1 LTDFLQGGRKPA
13 DSRGVRVR
21 RTISVFVASLT
32 LLSLAAPVL
41 AADEEWE
48 FDGGGWGHG
57 VGLSQ
62 FGALGQAQDG
72 RNATQILQ
80 HYYTG
85 TSVASMPSSHWTRQS
100 NALWVGLI
108 ENTTAVN
115 LTAVGGALSICQP
128 AGICPPAGGFADAT
142 INPGETWLF
151 EVNPL
156 DPNQCRF
163 RKKDVGNTGWKACNG
178 RIAGLSPSSR
188 VSINGTQ
195 YARGEIRFV
204 DSAAGFHVVAT
215 VGLEA
220 YLFGLAEVP
229 SSWPAEALK
238 AQAVIGRSYAVATAV
253 LRGGGDG
260 SGKDP
265 GCGCHLRDTTAD
277 QAYVGW
283 SKESPAAGNF
293 GAQWVAAVQSTDRSV
308 LIHPQS
314 NYALRIARAFY
325 SSSNGGASED
335 VEFVWGGTALPWLRS
350 VGDKWSAD
358 PDINPLAR
366 WTVVVP
372 APRIAAHFGWNS
384 VTNVRQIAGP
394 PGAVIEFSGKKSGS
408 AVTAKMWGEN
418 LRIFLIDNAF
428 RRDGAAVRVSPYI
441 SGIGYRGPFLDIVG
455 NTFEAAIIWLAQ
467 QKITLGCDPPLN
479 SNFCPDE
486 EVTRGQMAVFISRA
500 LNLPAPDSDH
510 FTDDDGKFYEA
521 AANQLYESGITF
533 GCRANRFCGDQPIP
547 RGQMAAF
554 LARAYGLPDAPTD
567 HFVDDSLSEFQPAI
581 NKIASVGITL
591 GCNPPTNDRF
601 CPGDRV
607 TRGQMAAFLKRAAEW
622 DS

>member
-1 LTDFLQGGRKPA
+1 MPA
-13 DSRGVRVR
+13 
-21 RTISVFVASLT
+21 
-32 LLSLAAPVL
+32 L

-48 FDGGGWGHG
+48 FEGGGWGHG

-85 TSVASMPSSHWTRQS
+85 TTVESMPSSHWTRQA

-108 ENTTAVN
+108 ENTTVVN

-128 AGICPPAGGFADAT
+128 AGTCPPAGGFADTT
-142 INPGETWLF
+142 INPGETWFF
-151 EVNPL
+151 ETNPQN
-156 DPNQCRF
+156 PNQCRF

-178 RIAGLSPSSR
+178 RITGLSPSKR
-188 VSINGTQ
+188 ISINGTQ
-195 YARGEIRFV
+195 YARGQIRFV
-204 DSAAGFHVVAT
+204 DSPAGFHVVAA

-229 SSWPAEALK
+229 SSWPSEALK
-238 AQAVIGRSYAVATAV
+238 AQAIIGRSYAVATAV
-253 LRGGGDG
+253 LRGGADG

-283 SKESPAAGNF
+283 SKESPAPGNF
-293 GAQWVAAVQSTDRSV
+293 GPQWVSAVQATDRIV
-308 LIHPQS
+308 LVHPQS

-335 VEFVWGGTALPWLRS
+335 VEFVWGGDALPWLRS

-366 WTVVVP
+366 WTVVVK
-372 APRIAAHFGWNS
+372 APRIAAHFGWNR

-394 PGAVIEFSGKKSGS
+394 PGAVIEVSGVKGGT
-408 AVTAKMWGEN
+408 AVTGKLWGEM

-428 RRDGAAVRVSPYI
+428 RRDGAEVRVSPYVR
-441 SGIGYRGPFLDIVG
+441 GIGYRGPFLDIA
-455 NTFEAAIIWLAQ
+455 NHTFEAAILWLAQ
-467 QKITLGCDPPLN
+467 QRITLGCNPPLN
-479 SNFCPDE
+479 SNFCPDK
-486 EVTRGQMAVFISRA
+486 EVTRGQMAVFITRA
-500 LNLPAPDSDH
+500 LNLPAASADH
-510 FTDDDGKFYEA
+510 FSDDDGKFYED
-521 AANQLYESGITF
+521 AANRMFEAGITV
-533 GCRANRFCGDQPIP
+533 GCRDDRYCGDQPIP

-554 LARAYGLPDAPTD
+554 LARAYGLPNPGTD
-567 HFVDDSLSEFQPAI
+567 SFVDDTTSQFQPAI
-581 NKIASVGITL
+581 NKIASAGITL

-601 CPGDRV
+601 CPGDHV

>member
-1 LTDFLQGGRKPA
+1 
-13 DSRGVRVR
+13 VRLR
-21 RTISVFVASLT
+21 RTIALFAASLT
-32 LLSLAAPVL
+32 LMGLAAPAL

-72 RNATQILQ
+72 RNSTQILQ

-85 TSVASMPSSHWTRQS
+85 TSVESMPSSHWTRQP

-108 ENTTAVN
+108 ENTTTVD

-128 AGICPPAGGFADAT
+128 AGTCPPATTFADTT
-142 INPGETWLF
+142 INPGESWVF
-151 EVNPL
+151 EADDAN
-156 DPNQCRF
+156 PNQCRF
-163 RKKDVGNTGWKACNG
+163 RKKGEGGGHTGYKPCNG
-178 RIAGLSPSSR
+178 RITGLSPSSR

-195 YARGEIRFV
+195 YARGQIRFV

-229 SSWPAEALK
+229 SSWPTEALK
-238 AQAVIGRSYAVATAV
+238 AQAIIGRSYAVATAV
-253 LRGGGDG
+253 LRGGNDG

-293 GAQWVAAVQSTDRSV
+293 GAQWVAAVQATDRRV

-335 VEFVWGGTALPWLRS
+335 VEFVWGGEALPWLRS

-366 WTVVVP
+366 WTVVVR
-372 APRIAAHFGWNS
+372 APRIAAHFGWDS
-384 VTNVRQIAGP
+384 VTNVSQIAGP
-394 PGAVIEFSGKKSGS
+394 PGAVIEFTGKNGGS
-408 AVTAKMWGEN
+408 TVTAKLWGEK

-428 RRDGAAVRVSPYI
+428 RRDGAEVRVSPYV
-441 SGIGYRGPFLDIVG
+441 SGIGYRGPFLDIAS

-467 QKITLGCDPPLN
+467 QRITLGCNPPLN
-479 SNFCPDE
+479 SNFCPE
-486 EVTRGQMAVFISRA
+486 NEVTRGQMAVFITRA
-500 LNLPAPDSDH
+500 LNLAAPTADH
-510 FTDDDGKFYEA
+510 FSDDDGEFYED
-521 AANQLYESGITF
+521 AANRLYEFGITF
-533 GCRANRFCGDQPIP
+533 GCRANHFCGDQPIP

-554 LARAYGLPDAPTD
+554 LARAYGPPNAPID
-567 HFVDDSLSEFQPAI
+567 HFVDDSGSEFQPAI

-601 CPGDRV
+601 CPSDRV